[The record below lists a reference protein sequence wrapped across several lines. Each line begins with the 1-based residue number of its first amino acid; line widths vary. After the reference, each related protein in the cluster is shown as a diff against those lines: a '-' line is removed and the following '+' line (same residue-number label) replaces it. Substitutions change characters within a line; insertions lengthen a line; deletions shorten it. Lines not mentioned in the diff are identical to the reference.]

1 MRVLLALV
9 FALFASQV
17 LADIALLN
25 EFKTFIKTFNKNYEK
40 GEEFHRRWNNFKLNY
55 NLLAEL
61 RNKTSAELGV
71 TQFFDLSPEEF
82 AAYPCGGQLTNLGLD
97 DTGIEISPIP
107 TFTVAAPDSWD
118 WTTNGAVTPVKNQG
132 SCGSCWAFSTVGA
145 LEGSNFLK
153 TKNLVS
159 FSEQEFVDCSS
170 SNKGCNG
177 GWPFSALSDI
187 LSKEQGAVDTE
198 AGYPYKAKNQ
208 ACAFSSSAVGGKYTG
223 YQSFCKVGTNPCSE
237 ADMMNTLYNYGPLSA
252 CLDATPMQ
260 HYKSGVDT
268 AAGCN
273 ANNIDHCITIVGY
286 GSANGQSYWKIKN
299 SWGTTW
305 GEDGYY
311 RLIRGGGG
319 VGVCGIN
326 RVITLPKF

>member
-1 MRVLLALV
+1 MRTLLALV
-9 FALFASQV
+9 VVALFAQAWANTLFSDFEDFVQR
-17 LADIALLN
+17 
-25 EFKTFIKTFNKNYEK
+25 FNKQYRDER
-40 GEEFHRRWNNFKLNY
+40 EYHQRFLNFKKNHMM
-55 NLLAEL
+55 LAEL

-82 AAYPCGGQLTNLGLD
+82 AAYPCGGVIANLGLTD
-97 DTGIEISPIP
+97 NTEISAIP
-107 TFTVAAPDSWD
+107 TTMVAAPDSWD
-118 WTTNGAVTPVKNQG
+118 WTQNGAVTPVKNQG

-145 LEGSNFLK
+145 LEGSNYLK
-153 TKNLVS
+153 TKQLVS
-159 FSEQEFVDCSS
+159 FSEQEFVDCSV

-187 LSKEQGAVDTE
+187 LSHEQGQVDTE
-198 AGYPYKAKNQ
+198 NGYPYKAKNQ
-208 ACAFSSSAVGGKYTG
+208 QCAFSSSSVGGKYTG
-223 YQSFCKVGTNPCSE
+223 YQSYCKVGTNPCSE
-237 ADMMNTLYNYGPLSA
+237 SDMMNLLYNYGPLSA

-268 AAGCN
+268 ATGCN

-286 GSANGQSYWKIKN
+286 GSANGQQYWKIKN

-305 GEDGYY
+305 GEQGYY

>member
-1 MRVLLALV
+1 MRTILALV
-9 FALFASQV
+9 ALFA
-17 LADIALLN
+17 LAWANPMFADFE
-25 EFKTFIKTFNKNYEK
+25 EFVQRFNKQYQDEK
-40 GEEFHRRWNNFKLNY
+40 EYHMRFLNY
-55 NLLAEL
+55 KRNHMVLQEM
-61 RNKTSAELGV
+61 RNKTTAELGV
-71 TQFFDLSPEEF
+71 TQFFDMSPEEF
-82 AAYPCGGQLTNLGLD
+82 AAYPCGGVISNLGLD
-97 DTGIEISPIP
+97 DTTPVSPIP
-107 TFTVAAPDSWD
+107 MTMVAAPDSWD

-145 LEGSNFLK
+145 LEGSYFLSQK
-153 TKNLVS
+153 KLVS
-159 FSEQEFVDCSS
+159 FAEQEFVDCST

-187 LSKEQGAVDTE
+187 LSHEQGQVDTE

-208 ACAFSSSAVGGKYTG
+208 ACAFSSSSVGGKFVG
-223 YQSFCKVGTNPCSE
+223 FQSYCKVGTNPCTE
-237 ADMMNTLYNYGPLSA
+237 ADMINLLYNYGPLSA

-268 AAGCN
+268 ASGCN

-299 SWGTTW
+299 SWGPAW
-305 GEDGYY
+305 GEEGYY